1 MEKIVLL
8 LLERGADVNAHGGQ
22 YGYALHVALAEK
34 NEKTAQLLIKNG
46 ANMNLQVSHIV
57 KRLTLVTLAHRV
69 IMAQH

>member
-22 YGYALHVALAEK
+22 YGYALHAALATR

-46 ANMNLQVSHIV
+46 ADMNLQVSHIV
-57 KRLTLVTLAHRV
+57 KVENWSTWRTG
-69 IMAQH
+69 